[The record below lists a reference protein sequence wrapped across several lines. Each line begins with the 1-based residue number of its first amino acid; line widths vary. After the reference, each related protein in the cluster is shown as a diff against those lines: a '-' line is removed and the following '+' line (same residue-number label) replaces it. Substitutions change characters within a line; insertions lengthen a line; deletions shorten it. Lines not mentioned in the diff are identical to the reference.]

1 MEILTIFVNFQL
13 RQIQNCSVQE
23 NEDVIF
29 SFQSE
34 KKITSAER

>member
-23 NEDVIF
+23 NEDAIF
-29 SFQSE
+29 SFQLE